1 MNEAARRGKNNRARG
16 LAIERK
22 VRDILMRYMNT
33 IAHRIAIRG
42 TAAADVETDLGIC
55 PYCLHTECEVELAV
69 EVKSKQTAT
78 PAFLQKAFDQIN
90 AATLEVDKQPLVV
103 VSYKDG
109 HKRSYYA
116 MFELHEDFDPWANVQ
131 RSTTN

>member
-1 MNEAARRGKNNRARG
+1 METPESKRGRTNRSRG

-22 VRDILMRYMNT
+22 VRDILMKYMNT
-33 IAHRIAIRG
+33 VAHRIAIRG
-42 TAAADVETDLGIC
+42 TAAADVETEPGIC

-78 PAFLQKAFDQIN
+78 PAFLKKAFEQIN
-90 AATLEVDKQPLVV
+90 SATLEIEKRPLVV

-109 HKRSYYA
+109 NKRSYYA
-116 MFELHEDFDPWANVQ
+116 MFELHDDFDPWSAN
-131 RSTTN
+131 S

>member
-1 MNEAARRGKNNRARG
+1 METPESKRGRTNRSRG

-42 TAAADVETDLGIC
+42 TAAADVETDPGIW
-55 PYCLHTECEVELAV
+55 PYCLHTDCRVELAV

-78 PAFLQKAFDQIN
+78 PAFLKKAFSQVN
-90 AATLEVDKQPLVV
+90 AATLEIDKIPLVV

-109 HKRSYYA
+109 NKRSYYA
-116 MFELHEDFDPWANVQ
+116 MFELHDDFDPWSDTA
-131 RSTTN
+131 

>member
-1 MNEAARRGKNNRARG
+1 METPESKRGRTNRSRG

-42 TAAADVETDLGIC
+42 TAAADVETDRGIC
-55 PYCLHTECEVELAV
+55 PYCLHYECEVEVAV

-78 PAFLQKAFDQIN
+78 PAFLKKAFEQIN
-90 AATLEVDKQPLVV
+90 SATLEIEKRPLVV

-109 HKRSYYA
+109 NKRSYYA
-116 MFELHEDFDPWANVQ
+116 MFELHDDFDPW
-131 RSTTN
+131 STNY